1 MAISC
6 SLLLSPVGTGGMK
19 AVGLSCTGKSRRLV
33 LLFGRS
39 RRTVVVV
46 GVSVTWLPTA
56 VERYFEGCRIL
67 AATSKLAL
75 NSCSIMA

>member
-6 SLLLSPVGTGGMK
+6 SLLLSLVGTGGMK
-19 AVGLSCTGKSRRLV
+19 AVGLSCKGKSRQLV
-33 LLFGRS
+33 LLSGRS
-39 RRTVVVV
+39 RKTVVVV

-56 VERYFEGCRIL
+56 VERCFEGCRIL

-75 NSCSIMA
+75 NNCSTMA